1 MRQAGHHWRIAIGA
15 FLTLLVCHSPST
27 AQDDKLKLAWKLPD
41 RTCLYF
47 ESQQPPKPAAED
59 KPEIGQAGGINEDT
73 AVNARRCEAVILFG
87 YEIDERG
94 MRRAGHS
101 PQTPEQA
108 ILQAAWHLPKSAVKV
123 GSTWKASFTHAVNLN
138 RVPPAFASEY
148 ELVGLEEL
156 PGVGRCARIRGSHTM
171 LHAQTGKAADR
182 WESLYV
188 ATEAWFHI
196 EDGYMARCTAIVK
209 GQPAKKDSA
218 PVHDRLQWRMAAR
231 FDSRERASLERK
243 SEEALVRGLEYLWSV
258 RGKDGR
264 FNGGYRE
271 RGGTALALLT
281 LLTCGVRHDDP
292 RITESFRTLDALPLD
307 RMYQAA
313 ATCMAYEALLVRR
326 REDIKQP
333 EATLTR
339 AEMTELE
346 RVANWLITNRNKP
359 NDLWGYTPGPDG
371 RWFQISIVEWVLM
384 GLAAAQRAG
393 VTVPLDMVRRISEQL
408 MSFQAEKGEPVKRVV
423 SGEFRSNGS
432 VKVARNAKPA
442 TARGFSYD
450 RKVGFGA
457 DANAALPYA
466 SATCAAVNALANCLE
481 LARNADK
488 AARAKEF
495 GDTFGKWKDRIVDAV
510 SDGLAWLEV
519 NYSVS
524 CNIGERH
531 AICHGYHYFAYLHSL
546 ERTCTF
552 AEADWIGEHNWYDEA
567 RAALLVSQREKG
579 NWQRYIME
587 TMDTVEDTCFAVLV
601 LKKNILKPR
610 WPVFTQKE
618 AE

>member
-1 MRQAGHHWRIAIGA
+1 MPHLGRYWFGA
-15 FLTLLVCHSPST
+15 SLALLTLFVSYSPAV
-27 AQDDKLKLAWKLPD
+27 AQDDKLKLAWSLPD
-41 RTCLYF
+41 RTCLHYAS
-47 ESQQPPKPAAED
+47 ELAPKPETGD
-59 KPEIGQAGGINEDT
+59 VPEIGQQGGIQQDT
-73 AVNARRCEAVILFG
+73 PAMPRRCEAVTLFG

-94 MRRAGHS
+94 VRRPGFS
-101 PQTPEQA
+101 PQTFEQA
-108 ILQAAWHLPKSAVKV
+108 VLQAAWHLPKGVTKPGA
-123 GSTWKASFTHAVNLN
+123 TYKAAFSHAVNLN
-138 RVPPAFASEY
+138 RIPPAFASQY
-148 ELVGLEEL
+148 EVVGLEEVTGFGL
-156 PGVGRCARIRGSHTM
+156 CARIRGSHLM
-171 LHAQTGKAADR
+171 QHAQTGKAAER
-182 WESLYV
+182 WETLTV
-188 ATEAWFHI
+188 TTEAWFHI
-196 EDGYMARCTAIVK
+196 EGGCLARCDAVVK
-209 GQPAKKDSA
+209 GQLLKKEGA
-218 PVHDRLQWRMAAR
+218 EVHDRLQWRLTQR
-231 FDSRERASLERK
+231 FDSRERASLERR
-243 SEEALVRGLEYLWSV
+243 SEEALIKGLEYIWSV
-258 RGKDGR
+258 RGKDGT
-264 FNGGYRE
+264 FNSHYRT

-281 LLTCGVRHDDP
+281 LLNCGVRHDDP
-292 RITESFRTLDALPLD
+292 RIMDSFRALNELPLD
-307 RMYQAA
+307 RTYQAA
-313 ATCMAYEALLVRR
+313 ATCMAYEALLIRR
-326 REDIKQP
+326 RQDHGKP
-333 EATLTR
+333 DATLTR

-346 RVANWLITNRNKP
+346 RVAGWIINNRNKP
-359 NDLWGYTPGPDG
+359 NDLWGYTPAPDG

-393 VTVPLDMVRRISEQL
+393 VVVPLDMIKRISEQL
-408 MSFQAEKGEPVKRVV
+408 LSLQADKGEPVKRVV
-423 SGEFRSNGS
+423 SGEFRANGN
-432 VKVARNAKPA
+432 VRVTRNNKPA
-442 TARGFSYD
+442 MARGFTYD
-450 RKVGFGA
+450 RKVGSGA

-481 LARNADK
+481 IARNADK
-488 AARAKEF
+488 AARQKEF
-495 GDTFGKWKDRIVDAV
+495 ADTFGKWKDRIVDAV

-567 RAALLVSQREKG
+567 RAALLVNQRERG